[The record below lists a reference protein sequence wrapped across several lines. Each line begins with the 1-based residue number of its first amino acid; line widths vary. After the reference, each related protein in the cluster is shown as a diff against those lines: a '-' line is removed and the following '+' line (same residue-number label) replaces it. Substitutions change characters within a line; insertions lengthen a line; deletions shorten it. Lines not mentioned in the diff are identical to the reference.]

1 VRTTLTIWLCILL
14 ALSTSAAPS
23 DTLLIS
29 DGFREISLTSR
40 IQYAETSTD
49 VGVDSAWQLLT
60 GPVHAEALNKVQ
72 LGPVNGFYWLTLT
85 VSNRGLHKKDLYL
98 QVRQAHIYQL
108 AFFRVTS
115 DSIESQFETGIHF
128 PFAQRPVQHRFFT
141 FPIFIEPGES
151 FTVLLMVHHLN
162 SLTLPLWLYD
172 SQRLHESD
180 YAQNMLWGFWSG
192 FLSFCAVFALVA
204 AALLR
209 VRLFVWYFLYI
220 LSVTLYG
227 LADQGYAFQFLF
239 PAYADLDA
247 PAIIHLAVYTFIFLI
262 RFSQGL
268 LETKRYL
275 PRTHKALN
283 IVFIF
288 MLVMIVAGILFSG
301 LMFRLS
307 TIVLPA
313 INLVTLAGLILLA
326 YSGIKALRTNRTV
339 AIFYLIA
346 YGALIGASIFSI
358 VTFGFGAIQYAG
370 PNITL
375 ASFFLEAML
384 LSVALVILYKQ
395 IQHERTVLT
404 TQISIQKQEMYG
416 QYVDGIERERGRIA
430 GELHED
436 IGSRLSHMKR
446 NFERTANVNI
456 EEFDQIIAD
465 IRSLSHDLALP
476 VDQVSAFMPL
486 AERLIAEARIDSGID
501 IKLQRF
507 DFEERL
513 TPSQIQQ
520 VYRIMQEILHNIV
533 KHSAAHRADIQFF
546 GYEDSLV
553 ITAEDDGVG
562 FSTETTKGFGLNQ
575 LKLRTAALGATIEI
589 SSEPGKG
596 TMIMVEV
603 GYNETSAGKT

>member
-1 VRTTLTIWLCILL
+1 
-14 ALSTSAAPS
+14 
-23 DTLLIS
+23 
-29 DGFREISLTSR
+29 
-40 IQYAETSTD
+40 
-49 VGVDSAWQLLT
+49 
-60 GPVHAEALNKVQ
+60 
-72 LGPVNGFYWLTLT
+72 
-85 VSNRGLHKKDLYL
+85 
-98 QVRQAHIYQL
+98 
-108 AFFRVTS
+108 
-115 DSIESQFETGIHF
+115 
-128 PFAQRPVQHRFFT
+128 
-141 FPIFIEPGES
+141 
-151 FTVLLMVHHLN
+151 
-162 SLTLPLWLYD
+162 
-172 SQRLHESD
+172 
-180 YAQNMLWGFWSG
+180 
-192 FLSFCAVFALVA
+192 
-204 AALLR
+204 
-209 VRLFVWYFLYI
+209 
-220 LSVTLYG
+220 
-227 LADQGYAFQFLF
+227 
-239 PAYADLDA
+239 
-247 PAIIHLAVYTFIFLI
+247 
-262 RFSQGL
+262 
-268 LETKRYL
+268 
-275 PRTHKALN
+275 
-283 IVFIF
+283 
-288 MLVMIVAGILFSG
+288 
-301 LMFRLS
+301 
-307 TIVLPA
+307 
-313 INLVTLAGLILLA
+313 
-326 YSGIKALRTNRTV
+326 
-339 AIFYLIA
+339 
-346 YGALIGASIFSI
+346 
-358 VTFGFGAIQYAG
+358 
-370 PNITL
+370 
-375 ASFFLEAML
+375 ML

-562 FSTETTKGFGLNQ
+562 FSTATTKGFGLNQ

-589 SSEPGKG
+589 SSAPGKG

-603 GYNETSAGKT
+603 RYNETSAGKT